1 MAIVTI
7 GRPAYF
13 FVLFVD
19 EDNFPIN
26 VVSTSLHL
34 FTFDEDAELVLLDGV
49 GMTPTGEVGKFMYS
63 YLVPEDWNHDSN
75 LYAHMKGV
83 DTNGTVYLTEQHFD
97 LWNADG
103 TPYRKPPPPPPMS
116 HWNTDDGGNGAEGFV
131 TNSELGFATAFVPTS
146 SSMGGPVYSD
156 TWAGTI
162 QNRVTRT
169 TQVVIKP
176 SGFITG
182 VGGDSSFVVDVLVN
196 GNSFFNH
203 VFSTNADGFFASVH
217 NIITLSVMNMTDDN
231 QERKKA
237 NLEVVVDFNAL
248 ASVLGLVGMK
258 ISVVTTHI
266 TDSVSDGGG
275 MYSHV
280 VDYFYYD
287 SDPQTP
293 ELTSVTFREN
303 LRVVRHLSGIAY
315 YDRTSTFLV
324 AVTGIDDLNNASAKS
339 SKNLVVRANNLE
351 LPDLEHSPFGVGS
364 EYFTGWTPNE
374 NVVGVG
380 YQKDDW
386 ELLEPNYR
394 DITEASA
401 SAYVSDT
408 WASSDI
414 LTSPLKLMLID
425 TFFPTSTPQYEGFD
439 DEVHRKQSDYTTAWD
454 SVHHL
459 NSGEALVQGGFLQ
472 IPYNDWSPYL
482 PLDPLP
488 NPDYTPIGQSAS
500 YYRTFEV
507 TDDGTVSH
515 SNMTMSI
522 EGEFVNG
529 LEQDLINGDLQIF
542 IRRKASVNGSMGVG
556 ANPLM
561 VHGTAYNN
569 TLFDDGVTNGQIR
582 EFVVGSTVSLTFGG
596 YAVRE
601 GVYME
606 IRITNP
612 LVKLDSLLV
621 SFLSG

>member
-13 FVLFVD
+13 FVLFVN
-19 EDNFPIN
+19 EDNEPID
-26 VVSTSLHL
+26 VVEATIHL
-34 FTFDEDAELVLLDGV
+34 FTFDDDAELVIQDEAPMMQTSEL
-49 GMTPTGEVGKFMYS
+49 GKWMFS
-63 YLVPEDWNHDSN
+63 YMIPEEWNHDSN
-75 LYAHMKGV
+75 LYAHMRGV
-83 DTNGTVYLTEQHFD
+83 DVNGTVYLTEQHFD

-131 TNSELGFATAFVPTS
+131 AHSELGFATAYIPVS
-146 SSMGGPVYSD
+146 SGGEGNPVYSD
-156 TWAGTI
+156 TWAGTT

-169 TQVVIKP
+169 TQTTIKP

-182 VGGDSSFVVDVLVN
+182 VGGDSSFVVDVLAN
-196 GNSFFNH
+196 GNTIFTH
-203 VFSTNADGFFASVH
+203 LFSTSVDGFFASAN
-217 NIITLSVMNMTDDN
+217 NIVTLSVQNMADDN

-248 ASVLGLVGMK
+248 ASSLNLVGMK

-275 MYSHV
+275 VYSHV
-280 VDYFYYD
+280 IDYFYYD

-324 AVTGIDDLNNASAKS
+324 AVMGIDDLNNASAKA
-339 SKNLVVRANNLE
+339 SKNLVIRANNLD

-364 EYFTGWTPNE
+364 QYFTGWTPNE

-401 SAYVSDT
+401 SAYVSDA
-408 WASSDI
+408 WASSATK
-414 LTSPLKLMLID
+414 TSPLKKMLID
-425 TFFPTSTPQYEGFD
+425 TFFPTSTPLYDGFD

-454 SVHHL
+454 SEHHL

-488 NPDYTPIGQSAS
+488 NPNYTSIGQSAS
-500 YYRTFEV
+500 YYRTFEAS
-507 TDDGTVSH
+507 DDGSVAH
-515 SNMTMSI
+515 ANMTFTIHGQFATS
-522 EGEFVNG
+522 
-529 LEQDLINGDLQIF
+529 LEQDLVDGSLQIF
-542 IRRKASVNGSMGVG
+542 LRRKTSVNGGSGTG
-556 ANPLM
+556 SNPLM
-561 VHGTAYNN
+561 IHGSAYNN
-569 TLFDDGVTNGQIR
+569 TLFDDGVTNGQVR
-582 EFVVGSTVSLTFGG
+582 EFVVGNTVSVTFGG

-601 GVYME
+601 GVYVE

-612 LVKLDSLLV
+612 LVKLDSMLV
-621 SFLSG
+621 SFL